1 MAERPG
7 TTKMQEE
14 YNNQYIRQKNSYL
27 NPPGQQI
34 NNNHHQRTPDNKR
47 NYSFP
52 NQGPQHPPFNHQT
65 RKDREET
72 NDEWIEY
79 RNIEVQ
85 GIQRRSAKTT
95 KTGRRRKMVKT
106 NNL

>member
-1 MAERPG
+1 MRKINAAVTGIHGYVPD
-7 TTKMQEE
+7 
-14 YNNQYIRQKNSYL
+14 YIL
-27 NPPGQQI
+27 
-34 NNNHHQRTPDNKR
+34 TNKELE
-47 NYSFP
+47 
-52 NQGPQHPPFNHQT
+52 T
-65 RKDREET
+65 IVET